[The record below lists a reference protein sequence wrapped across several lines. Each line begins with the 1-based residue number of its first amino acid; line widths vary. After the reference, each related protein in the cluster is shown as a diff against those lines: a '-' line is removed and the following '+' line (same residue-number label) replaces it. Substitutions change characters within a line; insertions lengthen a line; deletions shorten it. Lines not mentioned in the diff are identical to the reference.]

1 MASVLVWGTV
11 GAIAL
16 LIGIAWTGLFTAS
29 ALQPIAWGWRLLS
42 LWGAAFLLVGIG
54 FVLSWRPTPGP
65 YREAVV
71 YPFGGELQ
79 AWQVT
84 VGFDWL
90 AFGVLFAGAV
100 LAAARLKSRWLWT
113 VVLLSVT
120 LIAFPHVVIG
130 LAFALD

>member
-1 MASVLVWGTV
+1 MTPILVWGTV

-16 LIGIAWTGLFTAS
+16 LIVITWSGLFTAPV
-29 ALQPIAWGWRLLS
+29 LKPIAWGWRLLGLCS
-42 LWGAAFLLVGIG
+42 GAFVLAGIG

-79 AWQVT
+79 TWQVT

-100 LAAARLKSRWLWT
+100 LAAARLKSRWLWAA
-113 VVLLSVT
+113 VLLSVF